1 MVVDPQVWAFRDRQS
16 GQGFPGYVDAGVPGA
31 RASARA
37 IARWRAGF
45 TDFDPVAAVEDREIS
60 STRGAIAIRVY
71 RPTTPSTGV
80 VTYFHG
86 GGFVVGDLDTS
97 EWHCRALCARS
108 GAVVVSVDYALAPE
122 HPFPAAVHQAYAAVR
137 WVAENL
143 TDVDGATLPLAVAGD
158 SAGAGLATTSAI
170 LARDEG
176 GPDLAAQLLVYPML
190 DPTMSC
196 PSIVENGEGYLL
208 DRATIEWFWAHYLGS
223 TPPSTSPLAAP
234 LGARL
239 DGLAPAV
246 VVTAGFDPFRD
257 EGEKYAELLGE
268 AGVPTRL
275 LRYDSLVHGFMSWAP
290 HVDAAQAAVSDLSAA
305 LRDLLLAGR

>member
-1 MVVDPQVWAFRDRQS
+1 MVDAQVWEFRDRQ
-16 GQGFPGYVDAGVPGA
+16 GAQGFPGYVSAGVHGA

-37 IARWRAGF
+37 VAHWRAGI
-45 TDFDPVAAVEDREIS
+45 TEFDPVAAIDDRTIS
-60 STRGAIAIRVY
+60 TAHGDLTIRVY
-71 RPTTPSTGV
+71 RPSAAPTGV

-97 EWHCRALCARS
+97 QWHCRALCARCE
-108 GAVVVSVDYALAPE
+108 AVVVSVDYALAPE
-122 HPFPAAVHQAYAAVR
+122 HPFPTAVHQAHTAVR

-143 TDVDGATLPLAVAGD
+143 THVAGAVLPLAVAGD
-158 SAGAGLATTSAI
+158 SAGASLATTSAM
-170 LARDEG
+170 LCRDAG
-176 GPDLAAQLLVYPML
+176 GPALAAQLLVYPML

-196 PSIVENGEGYLL
+196 PSIAENGEGYLL
-208 DRATIEWFWAHYLGS
+208 DRNTIEWFWNHYLGS
-223 TPPSTSPLAAP
+223 TPPASPLAAP

-239 DGLAPAV
+239 DGLPPAV

-257 EGEKYAELLGE
+257 EGDRYADLLTE

-275 LRYDSLVHGFMSWAP
+275 LRYGSLVHGFMSFAP

-305 LRDLLLAGR
+305 LRDLLVAAR